1 MSRTWHKDRVE
12 KARGSKRFSSSCRN
26 HGSCS
31 WCERNRTF
39 FDMKAREVSEEDF
52 TYTHHQCS
60 IIDVSDEFSTPE
72 EPSNESK

>member
-12 KARGSKRFSSSCRN
+12 KARGSKRWSSSCRN

-39 FDMKAREVSEEDF
+39 FDTKAREIFSEEDF
-52 TYTHHQCS
+52 TYTDHQSS
-60 IIDVSDEFSTPE
+60 IITVDDDDSTTTKE
-72 EPSNESK
+72 EP